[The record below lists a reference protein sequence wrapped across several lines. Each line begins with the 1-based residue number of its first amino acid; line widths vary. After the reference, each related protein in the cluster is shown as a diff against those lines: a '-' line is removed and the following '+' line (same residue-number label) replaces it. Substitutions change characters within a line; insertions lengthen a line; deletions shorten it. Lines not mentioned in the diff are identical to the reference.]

1 MHNCNFTNILRNFL
15 QPGVK
20 LWCAVWAKLEDK
32 PQCTFGCWVL
42 GFGLVV
48 CCLFGVSFV
57 AATCGFLNIVLLL
70 FLWKYFKKPS
80 SWGSWS
86 CPVPSKLA
94 AHKVDL
100 SPAFFLSCC
109 QMTKI
114 NHLDQTEPFQR
125 NWEGGKS
132 ALYSHVIFFNSLT
145 LLITAHLCRAQSQYS
160 LFQVSQELAAL
171 GRQVLFCFRRP
182 LFCVA

>member
-1 MHNCNFTNILRNFL
+1 MCCVSKTGGQTTVHFRL
-15 QPGVK
+15 
-20 LWCAVWAKLEDK
+20 
-32 PQCTFGCWVL
+32 L
-42 GFGLVV
+42 GFGVWLFVV
-48 CCLFGVSFV
+48 CIFFFV
-57 AATCGFLNIVLLL
+57 AATCGSLNIILFL

-80 SWGSWS
+80 AWGSWS
-86 CPVPSKLA
+86 CPAPSKLA
-94 AHKVDL
+94 PHKVDL
-100 SPAFFLSCC
+100 SLAFFLSCC

-132 ALYSHVIFFNSLT
+132 ALYSRVIFFNSLT
-145 LLITAHLCRAQSQYS
+145 LSVTAHLCRAQSQYS

-171 GRQVLFCFRRP
+171 GWQVLFCFRRP